1 MECAEQQRSFHIKAG
16 CTAQGAPGTSAE
28 TASLLVY
35 RTEAIGSSVVVALA
49 ELENLQQAHELIRA
63 GLRLSIIR
71 GMTRIGTRTL
81 RQWWKDVHGV
91 KPSNGKLPETVLSF
105 IKDRDSAARLS
116 AFAALHQRLFAS
128 DLTTTSLMTTWQEYQ
143 RICGPLDINAA
154 YFAAR
159 DVRVKIVMLVPCQVC
174 NAAFIYDAGSKHT
187 DHCPFCETR
196 VVVAD

>member
-1 MECAEQQRSFHIKAG
+1 MECAERQRIFHIKAG
-16 CTAQGAPGTSAE
+16 CTAQGATSISAE
-28 TASLLVY
+28 AARLPVY

-116 AFAALHQRLFAS
+116 AFAALHQRIFAS
-128 DLTTTSLMTTWQEYQ
+128 DLTTTSLMT
-143 RICGPLDINAA
+143 
-154 YFAAR
+154 
-159 DVRVKIVMLVPCQVC
+159 VC

-187 DHCPFCETR
+187 DHCPFCETS